1 VLGGFSGACAAT
13 ATMPLD
19 FAKTTIQC
27 GSSQPVRQVL
37 KAAVQQHG
45 PAGLFRGMVSL
56 TSISMRI
63 MFMLPLHCC

>member
-1 VLGGFSGACAAT
+1 
-13 ATMPLD
+13 MPLD

-56 TSISMRI
+56 TSLCLHIVVV
-63 MFMLPLHCC
+63 LPLHGLERVQFLIFSGQVA